1 MRDHG
6 AVDRIDRIIQR
17 QQHILSVRTGE
28 PQRKQQEGE

>member
-6 AVDRIDRIIQR
+6 AVDRIDRIIPR
-17 QQHILSVRTGE
+17 QDYILPVRTGK